1 MAQGQSREDV
11 LDYFVQRY
19 GQQVLAAPPFAGI
32 SLLAWVVPIGS
43 VLLGIGAGFVILR
56 SMSRN
61 RGANTVLDAEEELEP
76 YMEAVDRGLSLE
88 EHRRGIEEA
97 RPGGTRDVPASE
109 EHNG

>member
-1 MAQGQSREDV
+1 MSSGT
-11 LDYFVQRY
+11 
-19 GQQVLAAPPFAGI
+19 GKQVLAAPPFAGI

-76 YMEAVDRGLSLE
+76 YLEPYMEAVDRGLSLE